1 MRYGVVEF
9 DGERNVVGLE
19 EKPAKPKSN
28 WAVPGL
34 YFYGADVVGKAKA
47 LRPSPR
53 GELEITDLNLAYMRE
68 GRLKVKLLGRGI
80 AWLDTGTYGSLLEA
94 SNFVETIQN
103 RQGLKIACLEE
114 IAFRYG
120 WLPRERLEEIGRSM
134 AKNDY
139 GRYLLQLAAEG
150 AAR

>member
-1 MRYGVVEF
+1 
-9 DGERNVVGLE
+9 
-19 EKPAKPKSN
+19 
-28 WAVPGL
+28 
-34 YFYGADVVGKAKA
+34 
-47 LRPSPR
+47 
-53 GELEITDLNLAYMRE
+53 MRE

-114 IAFRYG
+114 IAFNYG
-120 WLPRERLEEIGRSM
+120 WLSRERLAEVGRSM

-139 GRYLLQLAAEG
+139 GRYLLQLAGQA
-150 AAR
+150 